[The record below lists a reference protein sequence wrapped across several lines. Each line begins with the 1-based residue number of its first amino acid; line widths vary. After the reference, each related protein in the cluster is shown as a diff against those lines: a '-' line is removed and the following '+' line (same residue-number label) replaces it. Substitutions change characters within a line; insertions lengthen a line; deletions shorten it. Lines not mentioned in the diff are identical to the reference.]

1 LRARK
6 KLGNE
11 GKCEGMN
18 PHTPKG
24 TSTLG
29 IWSLNG
35 FLNLQ
40 RAIAKVK
47 TQWIEE
53 LFISLKISWNLDV

>member
-1 LRARK
+1 LWAKK

-24 TSTLG
+24 ASTLVV
-29 IWSLNG
+29 WSPGGLP
-35 FLNLQ
+35 NLQ
-40 RAIAKVK
+40 IMIARLK
-47 TQWIEE
+47 TQWIDEF
-53 LFISLKISWNLDV
+53 LISLEKY